1 MWHGRSIAAEQRSVL
16 NNPPGVLHKE
26 RAFVL
31 AFLFGNFVIGTGVM
45 LVPGLLIVL
54 STDLDA
60 SVPQTAL
67 LITIAAIGMCIGS
80 PVLATLTSRIDRRT
94 LLAGSLALYAVGHA
108 LCAFAP
114 NLTMLIIVR
123 TITMMGA
130 AVFTP
135 QAAATLGLVIAP
147 ERRGAAITAVFLG
160 WSVASVLGSP
170 AAAWLGAHVGWRWT
184 FAAFAMVCVIGVVW
198 VMRVVPRGLH
208 GASLSTEAWLRVARH
223 PALISILLVTA
234 VSASGQFTT
243 FAYIAPFV
251 GTLLDP
257 SPNTLSL
264 ALVLFGAA
272 GIVGNVWATRR
283 IATAGA
289 ASNVAISLISILVG
303 MTVLAAFGS
312 LFIVCLAGIL
322 AWGAGIFANNSSQQ
336 ARLVM
341 ASPELAG
348 ASIALNTSMIYL
360 GQAIGTTVGGAVIS
374 SAGYRWLPAC
384 GAAVLAGA
392 LLLSWRAEQRALRP
406 PERR

>member
-1 MWHGRSIAAEQRSVL
+1 MWHAQSIAVERRSVL
-16 NNPPGVLHKE
+16 NNPLSVLRKE

-54 STDLDA
+54 STDLGA
-60 SVPQTAL
+60 TVPQTAL

-123 TITMMGA
+123 SITMMGA

-160 WSVASVLGSP
+160 WSVASVFGSP
-170 AAAWLGAHVGWRWT
+170 ASAWLGAHVGWRWT

-289 ASNVAISLISILVG
+289 ASNVAISLISMLVG

-312 LFIVCLAGIL
+312 LFIACLAGIL

-360 GQAIGTTVGGAVIS
+360 GQAVGTTVGGAVIAS
-374 SAGYRWLPAC
+374 VGYRWLPLV
-384 GAAVLAGA
+384 GAVVLAGA
-392 LLLSWRAEQRALRP
+392 LLLSWRADRRAG
-406 PERR
+406 